1 MDLEQA
7 LWRQAGASHGAGRYH
22 DMCSWRCLWLGGGSC
37 DTSRDMGRQ
46 EGPKAKSEVWFSI
59 LLDLTSHKKSSL

>member
-1 MDLEQA
+1 M
-7 LWRQAGASHGAGRYH
+7 
-22 DMCSWRCLWLGGGSC
+22 GGGSC